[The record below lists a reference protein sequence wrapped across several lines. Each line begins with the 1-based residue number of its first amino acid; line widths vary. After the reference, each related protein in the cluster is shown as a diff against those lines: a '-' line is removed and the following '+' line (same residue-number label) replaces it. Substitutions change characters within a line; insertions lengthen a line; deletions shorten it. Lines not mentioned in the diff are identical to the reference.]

1 MGCKEDELE
10 PAFQPRVVF
19 VGGNED
25 DVEDE
30 GFDGDKDKK
39 EDIIE
44 EINRFRQIPVSTA
57 VAVTSRH
64 SLLPSN
70 RRRTC
75 FLFEHEV
82 LPEGLGTQLV

>member
-10 PAFQPRVVF
+10 PTFQPRMVF
-19 VGGNED
+19 VGGEED

-30 GFDGDKDKK
+30 GFDGDKDEK

-75 FLFEHEV
+75 FLFKHEV
-82 LPEGLGTQLV
+82 LLEGLGTQLV